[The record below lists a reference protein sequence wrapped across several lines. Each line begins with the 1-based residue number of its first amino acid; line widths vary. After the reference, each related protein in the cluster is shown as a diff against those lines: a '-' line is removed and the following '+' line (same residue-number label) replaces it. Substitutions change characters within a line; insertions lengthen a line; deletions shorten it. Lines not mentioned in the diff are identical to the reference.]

1 MSESKRIFDSRPRHN
16 LTHTLLDHVHNDVP
30 VVAPPT
36 ATPTNCS
43 CTMDLPCA
51 LVSWRVLY
59 SLWILS
65 SLLLVGPT
73 RSLLPNP
80 LIDAAE
86 KANSLKKLD
95 ECFCQ
100 VSIIIIYLFLI
111 IFILSSLGR
120 LMCVAVTLKRSI
132 N

>member
-1 MSESKRIFDSRPRHN
+1 
-16 LTHTLLDHVHNDVP
+16 
-30 VVAPPT
+30 
-36 ATPTNCS
+36 
-43 CTMDLPCA
+43 MDLPCA

-100 VSIIIIYLFLI
+100 VSIMIIYYFLYHFYFQLSGPVDVCCCDVETVDKLNSEKI
-111 IFILSSLGR
+111 YPLISSLVKQPYFR
-120 LMCVAVTLKRSI
+120 YFKVSTRIMR
-132 N
+132 NM